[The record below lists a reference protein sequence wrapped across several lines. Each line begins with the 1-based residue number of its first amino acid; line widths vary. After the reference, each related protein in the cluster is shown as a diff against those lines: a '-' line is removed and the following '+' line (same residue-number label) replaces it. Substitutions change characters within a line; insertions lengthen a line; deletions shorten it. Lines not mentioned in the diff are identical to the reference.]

1 MTEEDIQKN
10 VVKEYRRLLFL
21 PAVLAI
27 VLSFLYM
34 LVELFYSNM
43 LYNKYL
49 IEYILFQSIIL
60 FVNIVYYSI
69 VKNMVLKTIIKSAT
83 KENERDLVCI

>member
-1 MTEEDIQKN
+1 MTEADIQKN

-27 VLSFLYM
+27 VLAFLYM
-34 LVELFYSNM
+34 LVELFYNNM

-49 IEYILFQSIIL
+49 IEYVLFQIIIL

-83 KENERDLVCI
+83 KENEGI